1 MHLIKKHA
9 VAIRWLTIG
18 LGLCFA
24 VMYANQQILTG
35 DQTQM
40 LEKGYL
46 GAYHQT
52 WAAFGNAASA
62 VGNVPG
68 SLSAFV
74 IGGPLLIWDSPW
86 SPMLFLILLRLC
98 SFLLLDAVIQKIF
111 SPPVRMLFAIIYW
124 LNPWLLYDSLLYN
137 PSYLCFFA
145 ALHLWSAF
153 KLREHASFIYS
164 FLHILAIGG
173 AMQFHYSWPIL
184 AVISCYLLYRRMA
197 RPSWSGVAVAS
208 VVILASLIP
217 YCLEYINND
226 SLSRESDRYFG
237 YGAVHV
243 YPVLKAIFYWLRY
256 GSTLFSNRLITDVS
270 FDWITS
276 ISWLK
281 MIFQYCW
288 QALLFIIGTIT
299 VVLSVNV
306 NMRAWKTIKPAIKRG
321 SPVADNKQWMLLY
334 AGAAVLAIVINAMLS
349 PITFSYWHLILTF
362 PFALFPL
369 LVAAEAWQEELPNRF
384 IKGMGV
390 ITVFFIAVNLV
401 AAHDS
406 DKYSYKVDYVEQV
419 THYLN
424 EKGLQREQ

>member
-1 MHLIKKHA
+1 MHLVEKHA

-24 VMYANQQILTG
+24 VMYANHQILTG

-276 ISWLK
+276 ISWLQL
-281 MIFQYCW
+281 IFQYCW
-288 QALLFIIGTIT
+288 QALLFLVGTIT

-321 SPVADNKQWMLLY
+321 SPIANNKQWMLLY

>member
-1 MHLIKKHA
+1 MHLIEKHA

-321 SPVADNKQWMLLY
+321 SPIADNKQWMLLY

-390 ITVFFIAVNLV
+390 ITVFFIAVNFV

>member
-1 MHLIKKHA
+1 MHLIEKHA

-288 QALLFIIGTIT
+288 QALLFIIGMIT

-321 SPVADNKQWMLLY
+321 SPIADNKQWMLLY

>member
-1 MHLIKKHA
+1 MHLIEKHA

-24 VMYANQQILTG
+24 VMYANHQILTG

-321 SPVADNKQWMLLY
+321 SPIADNKQWMLLY

>member
-1 MHLIKKHA
+1 MHLIEKHA

-24 VMYANQQILTG
+24 VMYANHQILTG

-68 SLSAFV
+68 SLSALV

-86 SPMLFLILLRLC
+86 APMLFLIFLRLC

-111 SPPVRMLFAIIYW
+111 SPPVRVLFAIIYW

-153 KLREHASFIYS
+153 KLREHTSFIYS

-184 AVISCYLLYRRMA
+184 AVVSCYLLYRRMA
-197 RPSWSGVAVAS
+197 RPSWPGVAVAG

-237 YGAVHV
+237 YGVVHV

-276 ISWLK
+276 ISWLQ

-288 QALLFIIGTIT
+288 QALLFIIGSIT
-299 VVLSVNV
+299 VVLSVKV

-321 SPVADNKQWMLLY
+321 SPIADNKQWMLLY

-384 IKGMGV
+384 IKGMGGL
-390 ITVFFIAVNLV
+390 TVLFIAVNLI

-419 THYLN
+419 TQYLD

>member
-1 MHLIKKHA
+1 MHLIEKHA

-86 SPMLFLILLRLC
+86 APMLFLILLRLC

-184 AVISCYLLYRRMA
+184 AVVSCYLLYRRMA
-197 RPSWSGVAVAS
+197 RPYWSGVAVAS

-299 VVLSVNV
+299 VVLSVKV
-306 NMRAWKTIKPAIKRG
+306 NIRAWKTIKPAIKRG
-321 SPVADNKQWMLLY
+321 SPIADNKQWMLLY

-406 DKYSYKVDYVEQV
+406 EKYSYKVDYVDQV
-419 THYLN
+419 THFLQ
-424 EKGLQREQ
+424 EKGLRDEQ

>member
-1 MHLIKKHA
+1 MHLIEKHA

-24 VMYANQQILTG
+24 VMYANHQILTG

-68 SLSAFV
+68 SLSALV
-74 IGGPLLIWDSPW
+74 IGVPLLIWDSPW
-86 SPMLFLILLRLC
+86 APMLFLILLRLC
-98 SFLLLDAVIQKIF
+98 SFLLLEAVIQKVF
-111 SPPVRMLFAIIYW
+111 SPPVQVLFGIVYW

-153 KLREHASFIYS
+153 KLREDTSFIYS

-197 RPSWSGVAVAS
+197 YPSWSGVIAAG

-217 YCLEYINND
+217 YCLEYISND

-276 ISWLK
+276 INWLQL
-281 MIFQYCW
+281 IFLYCW
-288 QALLFIIGTIT
+288 QALLFLVGTIT
-299 VVLSVNV
+299 VVLSVKV

-321 SPVADNKQWMLLY
+321 SPIADNQQWVLLY

-369 LVAAEAWQEELPNRF
+369 LVAAEAWQDRLPNRF
-384 IKGMGV
+384 IKGMGFL
-390 ITVFFIAVNLV
+390 IVFFVVVNLI

-406 DKYSYKVDYVEQV
+406 DKYSYKVDYVDQV
-419 THYLN
+419 THFLQ
-424 EKGLQREQ
+424 EQGLRDEQ

>member
-1 MHLIKKHA
+1 MHLIEKHA

-24 VMYANQQILTG
+24 VMYANHQILTG

-86 SPMLFLILLRLC
+86 APMLFLILLRLC

-184 AVISCYLLYRRMA
+184 AVISCYLLYRRMT

-276 ISWLK
+276 ISWLQL
-281 MIFQYCW
+281 IFQYCW
-288 QALLFIIGTIT
+288 QALLFLLGTIT
-299 VVLSVNV
+299 VVLSVKV

-321 SPVADNKQWMLLY
+321 SPIADNKQWMLLY

>member
-1 MHLIKKHA
+1 MHLIEKHA

-24 VMYANQQILTG
+24 VMYANHQILTG

-52 WAAFGNAASA
+52 WATFGNAASA

-86 SPMLFLILLRLC
+86 APMLFLIFLRLC

-321 SPVADNKQWMLLY
+321 SPIADNKQWMLLY

>member
-1 MHLIKKHA
+1 MHLIEKHA

-24 VMYANQQILTG
+24 VMYANHQILTG

-256 GSTLFSNRLITDVS
+256 GSTLFPT
-270 FDWITS
+270 
-276 ISWLK
+276 
-281 MIFQYCW
+281 
-288 QALLFIIGTIT
+288 A
-299 VVLSVNV
+299 
-306 NMRAWKTIKPAIKRG
+306 
-321 SPVADNKQWMLLY
+321 
-334 AGAAVLAIVINAMLS
+334 
-349 PITFSYWHLILTF
+349 
-362 PFALFPL
+362 
-369 LVAAEAWQEELPNRF
+369 
-384 IKGMGV
+384 
-390 ITVFFIAVNLV
+390 
-401 AAHDS
+401 
-406 DKYSYKVDYVEQV
+406 
-419 THYLN
+419 
-424 EKGLQREQ
+424 

>member
-1 MHLIKKHA
+1 MHLIEKHA

-86 SPMLFLILLRLC
+86 APMLFLILLRLC

-321 SPVADNKQWMLLY
+321 SPIADNKQWMLLY